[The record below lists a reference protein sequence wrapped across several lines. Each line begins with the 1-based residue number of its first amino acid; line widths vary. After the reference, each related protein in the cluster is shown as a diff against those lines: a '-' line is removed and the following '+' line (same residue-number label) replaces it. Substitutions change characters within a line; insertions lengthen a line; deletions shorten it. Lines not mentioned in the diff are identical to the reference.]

1 MHENREISGASRSD
15 QDRDRPA
22 KAPSHKAGM
31 HVSEKSD
38 RAEVPM
44 NQPNKGEQ
52 SSMEAGEKKG
62 ANQGEHRSVPH
73 KPDTERGT
81 SVPRIER
88 CAASSNRE
96 GAGTVCSTLSLSICS
111 ATAAAIGIDNYP
123 RRSPKTGH

>member
-1 MHENREISGASRSD
+1 MHG
-15 QDRDRPA
+15 P
-22 KAPSHKAGM
+22 
-31 HVSEKSD
+31 EKSD
-38 RAEVPM
+38 RAEVLM

-96 GAGTVCSTLSLSICS
+96 GAGTICSTLSLSICS
-111 ATAAAIGIDNYP
+111 ATAAAISIDNYFLP
-123 RRSPKTGH
+123 GTPSWRPLSVPHLRNCDFSPADRRGSIGWR